1 MFHASDLKFSLFIRA
16 AGTKPS
22 TERAKER
29 VHTSRL
35 GKGNPSGFLR
45 TRPRIFLEARS
56 MSRVSCYS
64 VHRLIVIS
72 DNHLSLFARVGI
84 AAPDFGRLFLES
96 NRGLGTFE
104 GTKAPMAIER
114 PPIAGRPF

>member
-1 MFHASDLKFSLFIRA
+1 MFPASDQKFSLLIRA

-22 TERAKER
+22 TEPAKER

-35 GKGNPSGFLR
+35 AKGNPSGF